1 MLTLKPGLPSRCI
14 LAHPRVLCALFL
26 CLSFRSC
33 ATFSLSLIY
42 VCWTVGPLFNIILQ
56 RSVHVYHTATSTKGI
71 GLFEDQFVW
80 KVPAAKARV
89 FRSASVNDL
98 RRAFCTLPVKMTLQ
112 ATNASLAI
120 RFCWRAFNQDNRAEA
135 KGERW
140 EWRHRRRSFAPPIL
154 FQPWQQL
161 LILPGLSC
169 VWSGIKPENR
179 KTPWTSPISNS
190 LSCWGK
196 HPTQPPYSMQ
206 VFPMMLHLRS
216 ANGLPKPS
224 IYTLLIHSV
233 KWSSYKLKR
242 YWTSQPEKAEARKIL
257 HRGDWSSL
265 AFCNP

>member
-1 MLTLKPGLPSRCI
+1 MPEQPVLSSEIRTKLQFRRCFPAFSLFLVFHLPFFRRICIPYIPVFVKSLSPLCNESDLSPRNMFSSTDVMYFMLTLKPGLPSRCI

-120 RFCWRAFNQDNRAEA
+120 RFC
-135 KGERW
+135 
-140 EWRHRRRSFAPPIL
+140 
-154 FQPWQQL
+154 
-161 LILPGLSC
+161 
-169 VWSGIKPENR
+169 
-179 KTPWTSPISNS
+179 
-190 LSCWGK
+190 
-196 HPTQPPYSMQ
+196 
-206 VFPMMLHLRS
+206 
-216 ANGLPKPS
+216 
-224 IYTLLIHSV
+224 
-233 KWSSYKLKR
+233 
-242 YWTSQPEKAEARKIL
+242 
-257 HRGDWSSL
+257 
-265 AFCNP
+265 